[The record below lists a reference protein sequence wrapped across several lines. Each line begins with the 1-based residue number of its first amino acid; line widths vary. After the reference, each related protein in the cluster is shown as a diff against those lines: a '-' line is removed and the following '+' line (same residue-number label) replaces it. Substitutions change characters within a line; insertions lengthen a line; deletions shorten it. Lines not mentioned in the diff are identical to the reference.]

1 VVSSH
6 GFTELL
12 LGAQPVSSLS
22 HLFAAAVALVA
33 ALPLVRLGRG
43 CSIRVSALGIYAAC
57 VVLALAISGVYHSM
71 TPGEASRVFMQRLDY
86 YGIWLLI
93 AGTFTAVHG
102 VMHRGV
108 WREGLLAF
116 IWLYAFTGIFLQ
128 VMWFEQFNGRVGL
141 FLYLGL
147 GWIGVASIVKL
158 GMQIGFRRVLPV
170 VYAGVAFS
178 AGALLEAFG
187 RLVLIPH
194 WVGGHE
200 IFHFAVVLGVA
211 LNWLFIR
218 TLLLHHLPAASG
230 ATGVTGVT
238 GVTGGVK

>member
-1 VVSSH
+1 LVFGSH
-6 GFTELL
+6 GLTELL

-22 HLFAAAVALVA
+22 HLFASAVALVA

-43 CSIRVSALGIYAAC
+43 CSIRVCALGVYAMC
-57 VVLALAISGVYHSM
+57 VVIALAISGVYHSM
-71 TPGEASRVFMQRLDY
+71 TPGEAARVFMQRLDY

-102 VMHRGV
+102 VMCRGF
-108 WREGLLAF
+108 WREGLLAI
-116 IWLYAFTGIFLQ
+116 IWIYALTGIFLQ
-128 VMWFEQFNGRVGL
+128 VMWFDVFNGKVAL

-147 GWIGVASIVKL
+147 GWIGTASIVKL
-158 GMQIGFRRVLPV
+158 GLQIGFRRVRTML
-170 VYAGVAFS
+170 YAGVAFS
-178 AGALLEAFG
+178 AGALIEGFG

-200 IFHFAVVLGVA
+200 VFHFAVVLGVA

-218 TLLLHHLPAASG
+218 TLLIHHLPAVSG
-230 ATGVTGVT
+230 AA
-238 GVTGGVK
+238 GVK